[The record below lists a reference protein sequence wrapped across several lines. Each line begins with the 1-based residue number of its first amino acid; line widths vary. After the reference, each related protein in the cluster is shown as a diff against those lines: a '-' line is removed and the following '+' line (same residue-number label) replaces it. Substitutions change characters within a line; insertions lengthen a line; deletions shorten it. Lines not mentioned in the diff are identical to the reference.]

1 MRRNYIEALK
11 KAMVAAIFIFIAM
24 FVIHLIW
31 ANTLS
36 RRAYPN
42 ALRYLAE
49 HQSEIGNRN
58 YLTIIDFTKPSY
70 VKRMY
75 IFDLETGEVEKHLVA
90 HGKNSGYN
98 YARDLSNEI
107 GSHKSSRG
115 FFVTGEKYDGDHGPS
130 LRLHGLEEGI
140 NDNALRRDIVI
151 HGADWVSYK
160 AVLQNGG
167 RLGRSWGCPAVPVSA
182 VEDIVEKLKDGSL
195 LYVYAK
201 EPGDEPNE

>member
-1 MRRNYIEALK
+1 MKEDRSYTLKETMAALIII
-11 KAMVAAIFIFIAM
+11 VVI
-24 FVIHLIW
+24 IHLIW

-36 RRAYPN
+36 KGAHEE
-42 ALRYLAE
+42 ALRYISE
-49 HQSEIGNRN
+49 HQLEIENRR

-75 IFDLETGEVEKHLVA
+75 IFDLDSGKVLRYLVA

-115 FFVTGEKYDGDHGPS
+115 FFITGEKYEGDHGSS
-130 LRLHGLEEGI
+130 LRLHGQEPGI
-140 NDNALRRDIVI
+140 NDNAFRRDIVI

-182 VEDIVEKLKDGSL
+182 AEEIIEKLKDGSL
-195 LYVYAK
+195 LYIYAQESVSGWK
-201 EPGDEPNE
+201 E